1 MNQIKEDLEDLDS
14 AIIKARSDIAE
25 DEGAIKT
32 LLARLMKEEDLPS
45 EKAAGIE
52 LEKLSKRITRA
63 DKQIRSE
70 YAELR
75 EKYTW

>member
-14 AIIKARSDIAE
+14 AIAKARSDIAE

-32 LLARLMKEEDLPS
+32 LLARLLKEENLAS
-45 EKAAGIE
+45 EKDASVE

-63 DKQIRSE
+63 DKQIRSD
-70 YAELR
+70 YTELR